1 MVDDS
6 APAPAAQIDWLT
18 TTSTTSASPVLQQW
32 QKRAGSRLGRWLF
45 ARAVCRRAPYFATI
59 APRFVELA
67 PSVCRVSIPKRRA
80 VENHLGTV
88 HALAIGNL
96 CELVAGMV
104 TEVTIPGSMRWI
116 PRGMTIEYLRKADS
130 DVVATARLDK
140 NEWGDAGNVGVPVTV
155 VDARGEEVV
164 RAVITMY
171 VSPRDAADAHRGRGR
186 SRAAPRRASEGRRD
200 AA

>member
-1 MVDDS
+1 MDDDS

-18 TTSTTSASPVLQQW
+18 TTSTTSTSPVLEQW
-32 QKRAGSRLGRWLF
+32 RRRSGSRIGRWLF
-45 ARAVCRRAPYFATI
+45 ARAVCQRAPYFATI

-67 PSVCRVSIPKRRA
+67 PTVCRVAIPKRRA
-80 VENHLGTV
+80 VENHIGTV
-88 HALAIGNL
+88 HALAMGNL
-96 CELVAGMV
+96 CELAAGMV
-104 TEVTIPGSMRWI
+104 TEVTIPASMRWI
-116 PRGMTIEYLRKADS
+116 PRGMTIEYLRKAES
-130 DVVATARLDK
+130 DVLATARLDK

-171 VSPRDAADAHRGRGR
+171 VSPRSVAESPKRRGRGR
-186 SRAAPRRASEGRRD
+186 GTAGVARRD